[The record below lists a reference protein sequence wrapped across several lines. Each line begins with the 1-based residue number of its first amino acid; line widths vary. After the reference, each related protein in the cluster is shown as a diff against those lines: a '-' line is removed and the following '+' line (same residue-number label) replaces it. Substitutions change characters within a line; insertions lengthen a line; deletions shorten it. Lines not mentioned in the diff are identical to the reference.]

1 MRSDMK
7 KLVIASCLALAFPLA
22 ASAAVNV
29 DAVRVYTLKYLEKC
43 PDSKLEL
50 KPVQNGG
57 PAGFQMFDATL
68 TSSDKNC
75 GRHVYILVSPITQ
88 QVLIGTVFP
97 LAAGPSTEARIST
110 LASDLLQTQIRTQI
124 VSSFP
129 LPDGI
134 RAVSMIKDT
143 QFGPFAYHGFIDST
157 SSFLIVGSRGNL
169 KVDPGRSLVDA
180 LNTSGGGVHRGNKDS
195 KVEIIELSDF
205 QCPTCGRAHKKV
217 EPLIEKNL
225 KKVSYT
231 RLDLPL
237 FEHHE
242 WSLYAALGA
251 RAVNK
256 VAPARYWDYVNFVF
270 GNQETIGQEF
280 TSKSEFDTVL
290 KDFCSDHEI
299 DYAKVEKIYK
309 SPQERAQLMEQVS
322 NAFDNGINSTPTYI
336 INGQVMGY
344 GPEGTFTINS
354 IRQVLGLPP
363 EAAPKPE
370 TPAKPATSSKKK
382 AAASKKK
389 S

>member
-29 DAVRVYTLKYLEKC
+29 DAVRVYALKYLEKC

-75 GRHVYILVSPITQ
+75 GRHVYILVSPVTQ

-97 LAAGPSTEARIST
+97 LAAGPSVEARVSA

-134 RAVSMIKDT
+134 RPVSMFKET
-143 QFGPFAYHGFIDST
+143 PFGPFAYHGFIDST
-157 SSFLIVGSRGNL
+157 ASFLIVGSRGNL

-180 LNTSGGGVHRGNKDS
+180 LNTSGAGVHRGNKDS

-217 EPLIEKNL
+217 EPIIEKSL

-256 VAPARYWDYVNFVF
+256 VAPAKYWDYVNFVF
-270 GNQETIGQEF
+270 GNQETISQEF
-280 TSKSEFDTVL
+280 TSKSEFDTIL

-309 SPQERAQLMEQVS
+309 SPQERAQLMDQVS

-354 IRQVLGLPP
+354 IRQALGLPP
-363 EAAPKPE
+363 EAAPKAE
-370 TPAKPATSSKKK
+370 TPAKPAASSKKK
-382 AAASKKK
+382 AATSSKKN
-389 S
+389 

>member
-1 MRSDMK
+1 M
-7 KLVIASCLALAFPLA
+7 
-22 ASAAVNV
+22 N
-29 DAVRVYTLKYLEKC
+29 AVRAYTLKSLEKC
-43 PDSKLEL
+43 PDSKLDL
-50 KPVQNGG
+50 KPAQNGG
-57 PAGFQMFDATL
+57 PAGFEMFDATL

-75 GRHVYILVSPITQ
+75 GRHVFVLVSPVTQ

-97 LAAGPSTEARIST
+97 LAAGPSTEARVSA
-110 LASDLLQTQIRTQI
+110 LASELLQTQIRTQVI
-124 VSSFP
+124 SSFP
-129 LPDGI
+129 MPDGI

-143 QFGPFAYHGFIDST
+143 QFGPFAYHGFLDST
-157 SSFLIVGSRGNL
+157 ASFLIVGSRGNL

-180 LNTSGGGVHRGNKDS
+180 LNTSGAGVHRGNRDS

-225 KKVSYT
+225 KKVNYT

-242 WSLYAALGA
+242 WSLFAALGA
-251 RAVNK
+251 RAINK
-256 VAPARYWDYVNFVF
+256 VAPAKYWDYVNFVF

-280 TSKSEFDTVL
+280 TSKQEFDTVL
-290 KDFCSDHEI
+290 KDFCSDHDI

-309 SPQERAQLMEQVS
+309 SPQERAQLMDQTS
-322 NAFDNGINSTPTYI
+322 HAFDNGINSTPTYI
-336 INGQVMGY
+336 VNGQVLGY
-344 GPEGTFTINS
+344 GPEGTYTINS

-370 TPAKPATSSKKK
+370 AAKPAAKPAATTTKKPAAGSKKN
-382 AAASKKK
+382 
-389 S
+389 